1 MTDRIVTA
9 VDSFIAAHCSGL
21 AAFLYKL
28 DGDTV
33 VLLTLALLLA
43 LVIGWNAF
51 AHWYN
56 RRFVEY
62 FDAEWMEYDAWE
74 ATR

>member
-9 VDSFIAAHCSGL
+9 VDSFIANHFSGL

-51 AHWYN
+51 ARWYN
-56 RRFVEY
+56 RRFSEVY
-62 FDAEWMEYDAWE
+62 DAAWMAFDAWE